1 MILKKVEDAIEFH
14 DENSNSFKNKY
25 NTNSDFIQRY
35 KIWSFLFSKYLK
47 PEQRV
52 LDVGCGSGIFSL
64 LALNSYNCY
73 VTGID
78 ASSKMI
84 ELCLEQVS
92 ENNKNRLNFILGNV
106 PFDLPIDVGSFD
118 IVFSSSVLEYI
129 ENVDETILK
138 IKNLLV
144 ERNGLFILSVPN
156 GSSYYRRLERSIFY
170 FVKFPKYYKH
180 VKNVYN
186 RKSFIRYI
194 CSFGFEFLELEYY
207 ANTNAVS
214 RILKRILPK
223 QYVSNLM
230 VGVFKVK

>member
-1 MILKKVEDAIEFH
+1 M
-14 DENSNSFKNKY
+14 
-25 NTNSDFIQRY
+25 
-35 KIWSFLFSKYLK
+35 
-47 PEQRV
+47 
-52 LDVGCGSGIFSL
+52 FSL

-138 IKNLLV
+138 IKNL
-144 ERNGLFILSVPN
+144 
-156 GSSYYRRLERSIFY
+156 
-170 FVKFPKYYKH
+170 
-180 VKNVYN
+180 
-186 RKSFIRYI
+186 
-194 CSFGFEFLELEYY
+194 
-207 ANTNAVS
+207 
-214 RILKRILPK
+214 
-223 QYVSNLM
+223 
-230 VGVFKVK
+230 